1 MKIPTKLLKN
11 LLWWLS
17 KEDKTRAAEY
27 TSKIFC
33 KGTELILTDGFS
45 MIRHGLIQGEE
56 EPFINETSLSINAAK
71 KALVGAGDFIRADG
85 ISEAA
90 SFEYEACWNDGMARI
105 DDPIKISFRPRQLE
119 NIAALARKMNINN
132 LIFSIPTTRA
142 GKNCTVLIEDENN
155 VYEPGL
161 RIQTVAVN
169 QK

>member
-56 EPFINETSLSINAAK
+56 EPFIDETSLSINAAK

-90 SFEYEACWNDGMARI
+90 SFEYEECW
-105 DDPIKISFRPRQLE
+105 DDSVNGIEKPIKIYLRPKQLE
-119 NIAALARKMNINN
+119 NILTLARKMNIYR
-132 LIFSIPTTRA
+132 LAFTIPAVQT
-142 GKNCTVLIEDENN
+142 GKNSTILIEDDTD
-155 VYEPGL
+155 EPGL
-161 RIQTVAVN
+161 RFITIAEN
-169 QK
+169 K